1 MSSIDS
7 KGENEYSDDESNIVG
22 KSGEEGDE
30 QVSYRIKKEI
40 RKDTDIGTQENNPV
54 DWINLIFVEFL
65 EYIINLI
72 ILLHILLESIVSFN
86 FVTLQKSLSY

>member
-22 KSGEEGDE
+22 KESDE

-40 RKDTDIGTQENNPV
+40 RKETDIGTQENNPV
-54 DWINLIFVEFL
+54 D
-65 EYIINLI
+65 
-72 ILLHILLESIVSFN
+72 
-86 FVTLQKSLSY
+86 

>member
-30 QVSYRIKKEI
+30 QLSIKKEI
-40 RKDTDIGTQENNPV
+40 RKDMDV
-54 DWINLIFVEFL
+54 
-65 EYIINLI
+65 
-72 ILLHILLESIVSFN
+72 
-86 FVTLQKSLSY
+86 VTKE